1 MLSPS
6 RLRLEVMASEHNH
19 IPELSQLRTRHSSK
33 WRRYG
38 NDVLPMHV
46 AEMDFE
52 ISTGIRETLTKM
64 IVESDLG
71 YLGPVA
77 EVGEA
82 FSKYAATKWHWQVDP
97 QRVKLATDVGVAA
110 VELFRALVEP
120 GDKIMVNSPVYT
132 NFWHW
137 IPEAK
142 AEIADV
148 PLDRARGWRLDL
160 EAIDHAFASGVKV
173 LLLCNPQNP
182 TGTVHTRE
190 ELTALAASARKHGAV
205 VISDE
210 IHAPLTY
217 SENTF
222 VPFLDC
228 GEDAREVGICIT
240 SSSKSWNTAGLKA
253 AIVVYASDAMA
264 GVVARLP
271 EAMHWRASLLGA
283 FAMAESYDGSADW
296 VDRTLEVL
304 NDNRHHLLAE
314 LAEKLPLVK
323 TQLPGATYLAWLDV
337 SELNLG
343 EHPAAKIL
351 AEAKVALEPGTYFGP
366 QYGQFVRFNFA
377 SSKENITA
385 AIDRI
390 RAL

>member
-1 MLSPS
+1 
-6 RLRLEVMASEHNH
+6 
-19 IPELSQLRTRHSSK
+19 
-33 WRRYG
+33 
-38 NDVLPMHV
+38 
-46 AEMDFE
+46 
-52 ISTGIRETLTKM
+52 
-64 IVESDLG
+64 
-71 YLGPVA
+71 
-77 EVGEA
+77 
-82 FSKYAATKWHWQVDP
+82 
-97 QRVKLATDVGVAA
+97 
-110 VELFRALVEP
+110 
-120 GDKIMVNSPVYT
+120 VYT
-132 NFWHW
+132 NFWRW
-137 IPEAK
+137 IPEVK
-142 AEIADV
+142 AEIVDV

-160 EAIDHAFASGVKV
+160 DEIDRAFASGVKV

-228 GEDAREVGICIT
+228 GEDAREIGICIT

-264 GVVARLP
+264 KLVSKLP
-271 EAMHWRASLLGA
+271 DAMHWRASLLGA

-296 VDRTLEVL
+296 VDEAREVL
-304 NDNRHHLLAE
+304 NENRHYLMAE

-337 SELNLG
+337 SELGLG

-351 AEAKVALEPGTYFGP
+351 EEAKVALEPGTNFGP

-377 SSKENITA
+377 SSKENIAT

-390 RAL
+390 RSL

>member
-1 MLSPS
+1 
-6 RLRLEVMASEHNH
+6 MASEHNH

-52 ISTGIRETLTKM
+52 ISTGIRETLKKM
-64 IVESDLG
+64 IDESDLG

-77 EVGEA
+77 EVGAA
-82 FSKYAATKWHWQVDP
+82 FSKYAAERWHWQVDSN
-97 QRVKLATDVGVAA
+97 RVKLATDVGVAA
-110 VELFRALVEP
+110 VELFRALVKP
-120 GDKIMVNSPVYT
+120 GDRIMLNSPVYT

-137 IPEAK
+137 IPEAQ
-142 AEIADV
+142 AVIADV

-217 SENTF
+217 SENKF
-222 VPFLDC
+222 VPFLEC

-351 AEAKVALEPGTYFGP
+351 EAAKVAVEPGTNFGP

-377 SSKENITA
+377 SSKENISE
-385 AIDRI
+385 AIERI
-390 RAL
+390 SAI

>member
-1 MLSPS
+1 
-6 RLRLEVMASEHNH
+6 
-19 IPELSQLRTRHSSK
+19 
-33 WRRYG
+33 
-38 NDVLPMHV
+38 MHV

-110 VELFRALVEP
+110 VELFRVLVKP
-120 GDKIMVNSPVYT
+120 GHKIMLNSPVYT

-137 IPEAK
+137 IPEAQ
-142 AEIADV
+142 AEIVDV
-148 PLDRARGWRLDL
+148 QLDRARGWRLDL
-160 EAIDHAFASGVKV
+160 DAIDKAFASGVKV

-190 ELTALAASARKHGAV
+190 ELTALAASARKHGAL

-217 SENTF
+217 SEKTF

-264 GVVARLP
+264 KVIAKLP
-271 EAMHWRASLLGA
+271 EALHWRASLLGA

-296 VDRTLEVL
+296 VDQAKEVL
-304 NDNRHHLLAE
+304 DENRHHLLAE
-314 LAEKLPLVK
+314 LAEKLPQVK
-323 TQLPGATYLAWLDV
+323 TQLPEATYLAWLDV
-337 SELNLG
+337 SALNLG

-351 AEAKVALEPGTYFGP
+351 EAAKVALEPGSNFGP

-390 RAL
+390 RAI

>member
-1 MLSPS
+1 
-6 RLRLEVMASEHNH
+6 
-19 IPELSQLRTRHSSK
+19 
-33 WRRYG
+33 
-38 NDVLPMHV
+38 MHV

-52 ISTGIRETLTKM
+52 ISTGIRETLKKM
-64 IVESDLG
+64 VHESDLG
-71 YLGPVA
+71 YLGPIP
-77 EVGEA
+77 EVGAA
-82 FSKYAATKWHWQVDP
+82 FSKYAAERWHWQVDSN
-97 QRVKLATDVGVAA
+97 RVKLATDVGVAA
-110 VELFRALVEP
+110 VELFRKLVQP
-120 GDKIMVNSPVYT
+120 GDRIMLNSPVYT
-132 NFWHW
+132 GFWYW
-137 IPEAK
+137 IPEVQ
-142 AEIADV
+142 AEIFDV

-160 EAIDHAFASGVKV
+160 EAIDKGFASGVKV

-182 TGTVHTRE
+182 SGTVHTRE

-228 GEDAREVGICIT
+228 GEDAREVGVCIT

-253 AIVVYASDAMA
+253 ALMVTASDAMA
-264 GVVARLP
+264 SLVGRLP
-271 EAMHWRASLLGA
+271 EAMHWRTSLLGA
-283 FAMAESYDGSADW
+283 FSMAESFGDSAGW
-296 VDRTLEVL
+296 VDETLVL
-304 NDNRHHLLAE
+304 LDENRQHLIEE

-337 SELNLG
+337 SELGLG

-351 AEAKVALEPGTYFGP
+351 EAAKVAVEPGTYFGP

-377 SSKENITA
+377 SSKENISE

-390 RAL
+390 SAL

>member
-1 MLSPS
+1 
-6 RLRLEVMASEHNH
+6 
-19 IPELSQLRTRHSSK
+19 
-33 WRRYG
+33 
-38 NDVLPMHV
+38 
-46 AEMDFE
+46 
-52 ISTGIRETLTKM
+52 
-64 IVESDLG
+64 
-71 YLGPVA
+71 
-77 EVGEA
+77 
-82 FSKYAATKWHWQVDP
+82 
-97 QRVKLATDVGVAA
+97 
-110 VELFRALVEP
+110 
-120 GDKIMVNSPVYT
+120 
-132 NFWHW
+132 
-137 IPEAK
+137 
-142 AEIADV
+142 
-148 PLDRARGWRLDL
+148 
-160 EAIDHAFASGVKV
+160 
-173 LLLCNPQNP
+173 
-182 TGTVHTRE
+182 
-190 ELTALAASARKHGAV
+190 
-205 VISDE
+205 
-210 IHAPLTY
+210 
-217 SENTF
+217 

-337 SELNLG
+337 SELGLG
-343 EHPAAKIL
+343 QHPAAKIL

>member
-1 MLSPS
+1 
-6 RLRLEVMASEHNH
+6 
-19 IPELSQLRTRHSSK
+19 
-33 WRRYG
+33 
-38 NDVLPMHV
+38 MHV

-82 FSKYAATKWHWQVDP
+82 FSKYAAAKWHWQVDP

-110 VELFRALVEP
+110 VELFRVLVEP

-137 IPEAK
+137 IPEAQ
-142 AEIADV
+142 AEIVDV

-160 EAIDHAFASGVKV
+160 EAIDRAFASGVKV

-190 ELTALAASARKHGAV
+190 ELTALAASARKHGV
-205 VISDE
+205 LVISDE

-217 SENTF
+217 SENSF

-228 GEDAREVGICIT
+228 GEDAREVGVCIT

-253 AIVVYASDAMA
+253 ALMVTASDAMA
-264 GVVARLP
+264 SLVGRLP
-271 EAMHWRASLLGA
+271 EAMHWRTSLLGA
-283 FAMAESYDGSADW
+283 FSMAESFGDSAGW
-296 VDRTLEVL
+296 VDETLVL
-304 NDNRHHLLAE
+304 LDENRQHLIEE
-314 LAEKLPLVK
+314 LAAKLSGVEIHV
-323 TQLPGATYLAWLDV
+323 PGATYLAWLDV
-337 SELNLG
+337 SELGLG

-351 AEAKVALEPGTYFGP
+351 DEAKVALEPGTNFGP

-377 SSKENITA
+377 TSKANISE

-390 RAL
+390 STI

>member
-1 MLSPS
+1 
-6 RLRLEVMASEHNH
+6 
-19 IPELSQLRTRHSSK
+19 
-33 WRRYG
+33 
-38 NDVLPMHV
+38 MHV

-52 ISTGIRETLTKM
+52 ISTGIRETLKKM
-64 IVESDLG
+64 IDESDLG

-77 EVGEA
+77 EVGAA
-82 FSKYAATKWHWQVDP
+82 FSKYAAERWHWQVDSN
-97 QRVKLATDVGVAA
+97 RVKLATDVGVAA
-110 VELFRALVEP
+110 VELFRALVKP
-120 GDKIMVNSPVYT
+120 GDRVMLNSPVYT
-132 NFWHW
+132 NFWTW
-137 IPEAK
+137 IPEVN
-142 AEIADV
+142 AEIVDV

-160 EAIDHAFASGVKV
+160 DAIDKAFASGVKV

-217 SENTF
+217 GENTF
-222 VPFLDC
+222 GPFLDC
-228 GEDAREVGICIT
+228 GEDAREVGVCIT

-264 GVVARLP
+264 KLVARLP

-283 FAMAESYDGSADW
+283 FAMAESYGDSAGW
-296 VDRTLEVL
+296 VDETLVL
-304 NDNRHHLLAE
+304 LDENRQHLLEE
-314 LAEKLPLVK
+314 LATKLGGV
-323 TQLPGATYLAWLDV
+323 TVQMPGATYLAWLDV
-337 SELNLG
+337 SALGLG

-351 AEAKVALEPGTYFGP
+351 EHAKVAVEPGTNFGP

-377 SSKENITA
+377 SSKENISE
-385 AIDRI
+385 AIERI
-390 RAL
+390 SAI

>member
-1 MLSPS
+1 
-6 RLRLEVMASEHNH
+6 
-19 IPELSQLRTRHSSK
+19 
-33 WRRYG
+33 
-38 NDVLPMHV
+38 MHV

-82 FSKYAATKWHWQVDP
+82 FSKYAATKWHWQVDA

-110 VELFRALVEP
+110 VELFRVLVKP
-120 GDKIMVNSPVYT
+120 GDKIMLNSPVYT

-142 AEIADV
+142 AEIVDV

-160 EAIDHAFASGVKV
+160 DAIDRAFASGVKV

-190 ELTALAASARKHGAV
+190 ELTALAASARKHGAL

-217 SENTF
+217 AENIF

-264 GVVARLP
+264 KLIAKLP
-271 EAMHWRASLLGA
+271 EALHWRASLLGA

-296 VDRTLEVL
+296 VDQAKEVL
-304 NDNRHHLLAE
+304 DENRHHLLAE
-314 LAEKLPLVK
+314 LAEKLPQVK
-323 TQLPGATYLAWLDV
+323 TQLPEATYLAWLDV
-337 SELNLG
+337 SALNLG

-351 AEAKVALEPGTYFGP
+351 EAAKVALEPGSNFGP

-390 RAL
+390 RAI

>member
-1 MLSPS
+1 
-6 RLRLEVMASEHNH
+6 
-19 IPELSQLRTRHSSK
+19 
-33 WRRYG
+33 
-38 NDVLPMHV
+38 MHV

-52 ISTGIRETLTKM
+52 ISTGIRETLKKM
-64 IVESDLG
+64 IDESDLG

-77 EVGEA
+77 EVGAA
-82 FSKYAATKWHWQVDP
+82 FSKYAAERWHWQVDCN
-97 QRVKLATDVGVAA
+97 RVKLATDVGVAA
-110 VELFRALVEP
+110 VELFRALVKP

-132 NFWHW
+132 NFWTW
-137 IPEAK
+137 IPEVN
-142 AEIADV
+142 AEIVDV
-148 PLDRARGWRLDL
+148 PLDRARGWRLNLD
-160 EAIDHAFASGVKV
+160 EIDSAFASGVKV

-190 ELTALAASARKHGAV
+190 ELTAVAASARKHGAV

-217 SENTF
+217 SENKF

-228 GEDAREVGICIT
+228 GEDAREIGICIT

-264 GVVARLP
+264 RLVAKLP
-271 EAMHWRASLLGA
+271 DAMHWRASLLGA

-296 VDRTLEVL
+296 VDQAREVL
-304 NDNRHHLLAE
+304 NENRHYLMAE

-337 SELNLG
+337 SELGLG

-351 AEAKVALEPGTYFGP
+351 EEAKVALEPGTNFGP

-377 SSKENITA
+377 SSKENITT

-390 RAL
+390 RSL